1 MAQQTGPEYIAY
13 CRSLGFSDPE
23 IRAAMVKIG
32 WQEADL
38 NAAFSQAEHIS
49 PAKKGFSTKLL
60 WIILGVVGVLLLVL
74 IGLAAY
80 VFVIA

>member
-1 MAQQTGPEYIAY
+1 MAHQTGPEYIAY
-13 CRSLGFSDPE
+13 CRSLGFADPE

-32 WQEADL
+32 WQEIDL

-60 WIILGVVGVLLLVL
+60 WIILGSVIFLLLVL
-74 IGLAAY
+74 VGLAVYILA
-80 VFVIA
+80 IA